1 MTDAKKSPQ
10 GPPDWYKLAAL
21 ARRKKVA
28 AGLSPAESAAQSVLG
43 PWRVS
48 LKGPGVDFSQIVA
61 IFGRSKIDIPE
72 TRHAAPARQVAPA
85 EPPAPAKTPIASPQP
100 VRGRRKPKIA

>member
-1 MTDAKKSPQ
+1 MNDAKNPPQ
-10 GPPDWYKLAAL
+10 GPPEWYKVAAL

-28 AGLSPAESAAQSVLG
+28 AGLSLAEIAANQVPG

-48 LKGPGVDFSQIVA
+48 LNGPGVAFSQIVA
-61 IFGRSKIDIPE
+61 TFGRSKIDIPE
-72 TRHAAPARQVAPA
+72 TRRNGPTRQAAPAEQ
-85 EPPAPAKTPIASPQP
+85 PAPATKPMASPQP